1 MSVTTKVHN
10 GLYNAMVEFFNA
22 HIKDVNLDY
31 TIEGVVTSVLGNNQ
45 YTVKINN
52 IAYTVPG
59 TVIPTSE
66 YKVGMIVWIEVPNQ
80 NFSQKYIKCQ
90 KPY

>member
-1 MSVTTKVHN
+1 MNAIKLQEELLSSMEFAIDRKLKHAQ
-10 GLYNAMVEFFNA
+10 YNA
-22 HIKDVNLDY
+22 
-31 TIEGVVTSVLGNNQ
+31 TIEGVVVSVLGNNQ

-59 TVIPTSE
+59 TAVPASE
-66 YKVGMIVWIEVPNQ
+66 YKVGMIVWIEVPWN